1 MFGLLKNKLKNFI
14 DGIVAKKQESMQAA
28 QAAPAAPA
36 APAVP
41 AAPLEAK
48 HGAETRKS
56 VEEEILEEARHETAR
71 EAAHEARE
79 AALEAARE
87 KMVETP
93 AVFVEVK
100 RVKVERVEAEAEKK
114 FGNGGEREKEKEKPY
129 FEVREEKK
137 ELKPKLS
144 LLSRVKS
151 LVSSEVNISK
161 SDVQPFLQ
169 DLEVALLESDVSF
182 EATQFLLGDLQ
193 KRLVGKRIA
202 KNALASEVQAEVRN
216 ALLDLFPRKKI
227 DLVEEI
233 TRKRVSREPYVILFL
248 GPNGSG
254 KTTTIAKIAAR
265 LRDEGFSSVISASD
279 SFRAAAI
286 EQAVHHGEKL
296 GVKVVKHA
304 YGADPTAVAFDAV
317 AHARANGVNVV
328 LVDTAGRQETNF
340 NLVKEMEKMNRVLKP
355 DLRVFVGEALAG
367 HALVEQVKTFKE
379 KVGVDAVVLTKLD
392 CDAKGGGV
400 FSIAFESKLPVL
412 FLGVGQEYFD
422 LRDFDA
428 EWLVDNVLA
437 A

>member
-14 DGIVAKKQESMQAA
+14 DGIVAKKQEAT
-28 QAAPAAPA
+28 QAAPAT
-36 APAVP
+36 P

-56 VEEEILEEARHETAR
+56 VEEEILEEARREAAR
-71 EAAHEARE
+71 EAAHEVVARE
-79 AALEAARE
+79 PARD
-87 KMVETP
+87 KTVETR
-93 AVFVEVK
+93 AVAAEAERVAGECVAGERVEA
-100 RVKVERVEAEAEKK
+100 ERVEAEAGKK
-114 FGNGGEREKEKEKPY
+114 FEGGGEREKEKEKHY

-161 SDVQPFLQ
+161 NDVQPFLK

-202 KNALASEVQAEVRN
+202 KNALASEVRTEVRN

-233 TRKRVSREPYVILFL
+233 KRKRVSREPYVILFL

-254 KTTTIAKIAAR
+254 KTTTIAKIVAF
-265 LRDEGFSSVISASD
+265 LREKGFSSVISASD

-340 NLVKEMEKMNRVLKP
+340 NLVKEMEKMNRVIKP

-379 KVGVDAVVLTKLD
+379 KVGVDAIVLTKLD

-412 FLGVGQEYFD
+412 FVGVGQEYSD
-422 LRDFDA
+422 LRDFNA